1 MASNEFR
8 AAFAS
13 GGLAELNRAILDS
26 ALDCIITMDAAGLVQ
41 EWNPAAMRTFGL
53 TREQAVGRELAEL
66 IIPPE
71 LRERHR
77 QGLAHYLQ
85 TGEGPVLGRRIEIAG
100 LHADG
105 HRLLVE
111 LAITAFRIAGMPV
124 FTAYLRDITERVR
137 AERRRDAQYAIASL
151 LASAR
156 SIEEVASPVIE
167 RIAQSGNWI
176 CGALWLRETGDDALR
191 CHSFW
196 HVALPELE
204 RFAGVSR
211 AFVFSD
217 AGSLPGRVLASRKP
231 TWVTD
236 VKNDSA
242 FPRAAAAATAGLAGA
257 FAFPVAT
264 GGEIKG
270 VIELF
275 SAEPVQPDEDLLLL
289 VDSLGSQV
297 GNFIERRQVEVELQQ
312 QKEMAE
318 AANAAK
324 DTFLA
329 TLSHELRT
337 PLTPVLMWAGGMLHD
352 PDLPEDL
359 RDGLKMIA
367 RNIELEARLIDDLL
381 DLTRIARGKLR
392 LHVQKT
398 DIHEVLR
405 HALEIVRDGD
415 SPRGLDL
422 QVELTATRPQVEG
435 DATRLQ
441 QVFWNLLRN
450 ATKFSPAGGRVLV
463 RTENRAPGTIA
474 ISVSDHGVGIA
485 AEDLTKIFDAFEQVS
500 ERQEGL
506 GLGLA
511 ISKAIVDLHCGQI
524 GAESAGLGQGA
535 TFLVELPLATT
546 ER

>member
-1 MASNEFR
+1 VASNEFR

-111 LAITAFRIAGMPV
+111 LAITAFRIAGVPV